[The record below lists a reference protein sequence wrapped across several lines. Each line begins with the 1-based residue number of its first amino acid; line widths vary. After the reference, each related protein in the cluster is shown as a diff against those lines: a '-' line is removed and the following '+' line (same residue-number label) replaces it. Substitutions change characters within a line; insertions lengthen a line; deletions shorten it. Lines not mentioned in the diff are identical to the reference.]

1 MGRNRYYFKFTILLA
16 IVAFCTVVFSCNSV
30 RRVKDGEYLL
40 RKNTLKIKSDKTITH
55 KGELSDQLALIVA
68 QKPNTYWSGIFPLK
82 LWRYNLR
89 YKKYVEDPTLDLPKS
104 LEKPVI
110 YDSILQKR
118 SIVNIRN
125 FLANQGYFNSKI
137 SDTVIFKNKKA
148 YVTYRIN
155 TGINYRIDNV
165 HLDIDDSLISSIV
178 KRGMSNTIFKREAEY
193 SKALADEERTRI
205 VTQLHNN
212 GFYKFTLDNVTF
224 QLDTVNKSE
233 FRNADNLVESAINF
247 ITLQKQQRKYAIDIK
262 IIIRANGESDAYQQY
277 HIGKITVF
285 PDFEDNVD
293 FRDTSM
299 IQKMIDSVRYKYHN
313 YYVRENV
320 LQKQIFI
327 RPGDLYSQADHDLT
341 INKLNDLG
349 IFQYVRLNFR
359 EDTDRNDKI
368 LNCAIYLSPAK
379 KLDAGL
385 NYEVANAT
393 TYILGTSIGLNFRD
407 KNFFKGAN
415 LLSISLSGGVE
426 FGYNELQGQ
435 TFQEH
440 LFLQSTNIGVN
451 ASLIFPKFLL
461 PFKQTKFSNKNLPRT
476 QLGLGVNVLDRLNYF
491 KLSNVTANFSYNW
504 KQSISNTWDLSPAFA
519 SVVLPSHISDSF
531 QHKLDSNDFLRNSYR
546 RTFIEG
552 ENISFTFSDQI
563 KKQGRNYNYLRLS
576 FEEAGLVM
584 AGINEISKS
593 ISKSKDFIFDQYLKI
608 DLDARKYINAKHS
621 SLAFRFLA
629 GIGNPYGGSSTLP
642 YVKQYFVGG
651 PYSIRGWRPR
661 TLGPVSVSD
670 SNNTLIDRTGDM
682 KLEMNAEFR
691 FDMIQ
696 LFSGTINLNGA
707 LFADA
712 GNTWLARKSVN
723 YPNGELDISRFGND
737 IAVSTGAGL
746 RIIIASFFTV
756 RLDAAFP
763 IKNPYISANS
773 GWVLKEVDLG
783 NSSWRAQNLVLNV
796 AIGMPF

>member
-1 MGRNRYYFKFTILLA
+1 MVACSALL
-16 IVAFCTVVFSCNSV
+16 FGCNSV
-30 RRVKDGEYLL
+30 KRVNDGEYLL

-55 KGELSDQLALIVA
+55 KGELSDQLSLIVA
-68 QKPNTYWSGIFPLK
+68 QKTNTYWSGIFPIK
-82 LWRYNLR
+82 LWRYNAR
-89 YKKYVEDPTLDLPKS
+89 YKKYAQVSALDLPKS
-104 LEKPVI
+104 MEKPVI
-110 YDSILQKR
+110 YDSLLQKR
-118 SIVNIRN
+118 SIINIKN
-125 FLANQGYFNSKI
+125 FLANQGYFNAKI
-137 SDTVIFKNKKA
+137 ADTVIFKHKKA

-165 HLDIDDSLISSIV
+165 RLDIDDSLILSIV
-178 KRGMSNTIFKREAEY
+178 KRGMFNTIFKREAEY

-205 VTQLHNN
+205 VTLLHNN
-212 GFYKFTLDNVTF
+212 GFYKFSLDNITF

-247 ITLQKQQRKYAIDIK
+247 LTLQKQQRKYAIDIK
-262 IIIRANGESDAYQQY
+262 TIIRSNGEPDAYEQY
-277 HIGKITVF
+277 HIGRITVF
-285 PDFEDNVD
+285 PDFEDNSD

-299 IQKMIDSVRYKYHN
+299 IVKTVNGINYRYHN

-327 RPGDLYSQADHDLT
+327 RPGDLYAQADHDLT
-341 INKLNDLG
+341 ISKLNDLG

-359 EDTDRNDKI
+359 EDTTQKTKI
-368 LNCAIYLSPAK
+368 LNCAIYLAPAK
-379 KLDAGL
+379 KMDAGL

-393 TYILGTSIGLNFRD
+393 TYILGTSIGANFRD
-407 KNFFKGAN
+407 KNLFKGAN
-415 LLSISLSGGVE
+415 LFSISLTGGVE

-435 TFQEH
+435 SFQDH
-440 LFLQSTNIGVN
+440 LYLQSTNIGVN
-451 ASLIFPKFLL
+451 TSLIFPKFLL
-461 PFKQTKFSNKNLPRT
+461 PFKQTKFSDKNLPRT

-491 KLSNVTANFSYNW
+491 KLSNITANFSYNW

-531 QHKLDSNDFLRNSYR
+531 QRQLDSNDFLRNSYR

-552 ENISFTFSDQI
+552 ENISFTFSDQV
-563 KKQGRNYNYLRLS
+563 KKQGRNYNYLRLA

-584 AGINEISKS
+584 SGVNAISKS
-593 ISKSKDFIFDQYLKI
+593 ITKSQDFIFDQYLKF
-608 DLDARKYINAKHS
+608 DLDARKYITARHS
-621 SLAFRFLA
+621 SFAFRFLA

-670 SNNTLIDRTGDM
+670 SNNTLIDRTGDI

-707 LFADA
+707 LFTDA

-723 YPNGELDISRFGND
+723 YPNGELDISRFGHD
-737 IAVSTGAGL
+737 IAMSTGAGL

-763 IKNPYISANS
+763 IKNPYITANS
-773 GWVLKEVDLG
+773 GWVLREVDLG